1 MNSNLLI
8 ADDEELIRKGLIARL
23 SYLGFEFDQIMEAE
37 SGSEALEAV
46 RQNSIS
52 IVITDIKMPDMDGL
66 SFIREAKK
74 LSPHLRFMVLSG
86 YAEFEYAKTALSL
99 GASAYL
105 LKPLSNKDL
114 KEELDK
120 LLMQVE
126 VDTRIRRDITSR
138 KKLEEENIAY
148 TLEKEVNALLHE
160 PAGETSAADKYPAFY
175 QKISTPPLENA
186 SSWGSSTLKKK
197 AVRIISAK
205 GTPN

>member
-1 MNSNLLI
+1 MNRNLLI

-99 GASAYL
+99 
-105 LKPLSNKDL
+105 
-114 KEELDK
+114 
-120 LLMQVE
+120 V
-126 VDTRIRRDITSR
+126 
-138 KKLEEENIAY
+138 
-148 TLEKEVNALLHE
+148 
-160 PAGETSAADKYPAFY
+160 PAP
-175 QKISTPPLENA
+175 IC
-186 SSWGSSTLKKK
+186 
-197 AVRIISAK
+197 
-205 GTPN
+205 